1 MIYLILL
8 IFLLLLNILFYLR
21 VHEDILAFENNVL
34 NFNSTQKVQYK
45 TKVGVKLNYLLKSFI
60 ERINFLENS
69 NNEKIRSSE
78 RVVIDCN
85 KNLLN
90 NPKVYLL
97 ESFRK
102 LSIEREK
109 LTRSLEVS
117 SNKEKT
123 NEFILSAVSHDVRSP
138 LSNIELVFSLLN
150 NETLDLQTKRLV
162 EIGVE
167 NCKLLNSQIA
177 DILDYLRFEKDCCLV
192 SKSNFSL
199 NSILKEVLFNLKLKI
214 DGSNCKI
221 LSSFE
226 EDVFI
231 CADKNQIVRALTNLL
246 NNSITHS
253 ANGTIQISLEA
264 GFFDT
269 KEFVVLK
276 IKDSGKGIEQE
287 KLTAIFEPFKSKDK
301 DNPESV
307 GLGMYISKKFLEL
320 NDAKLE
326 VKSELGIGTTFEIRW
341 VVEKGSQASAPNATK
356 LSKI

>member
-1 MIYLILL
+1 MVE
-8 IFLLLLNILFYLR
+8 FYF
-21 VHEDILAFENNVL
+21 VW
-34 NFNSTQKVQYK
+34 
-45 TKVGVKLNYLLKSFI
+45 
-60 ERINFLENS
+60 
-69 NNEKIRSSE
+69 
-78 RVVIDCN
+78 
-85 KNLLN
+85 N

-214 DGSNCKI
+214 NFHQKSGCLSNY
-221 LSSFE
+221 
-226 EDVFI
+226 
-231 CADKNQIVRALTNLL
+231 LL
-246 NNSITHS
+246 AH
-253 ANGTIQISLEA
+253 
-264 GFFDT
+264 
-269 KEFVVLK
+269 
-276 IKDSGKGIEQE
+276 
-287 KLTAIFEPFKSKDK
+287 P
-301 DNPESV
+301 
-307 GLGMYISKKFLEL
+307 
-320 NDAKLE
+320 
-326 VKSELGIGTTFEIRW
+326 
-341 VVEKGSQASAPNATK
+341 
-356 LSKI
+356 